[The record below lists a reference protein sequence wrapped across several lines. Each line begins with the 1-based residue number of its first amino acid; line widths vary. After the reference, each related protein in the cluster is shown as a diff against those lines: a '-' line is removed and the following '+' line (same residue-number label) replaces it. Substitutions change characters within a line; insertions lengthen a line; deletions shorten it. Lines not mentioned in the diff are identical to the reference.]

1 MCFLYRDLI
10 CITGKYVYIH
20 THIYTHIHTHICMK
34 NEIPTWLSACFS
46 KKAPPEESCCFQW
59 EGSCWVK
66 GSNAQPYSRQSA
78 WKHTTRGTITWV
90 LSFPLL
96 RYFSFWRGRWEG
108 NLSSPWRVGN
118 RMVQW
123 QQKSAPSGNTFIT
136 TRYHAS
142 QKSRTFGITP
152 LSSSLLLNQEQGKD
166 SGDALGSQCHRPDSP
181 EVVWLHRGDLE
192 VMKIRKHG
200 AGPAGVFCTSPQRS
214 VAPVQTRSV

>member
-1 MCFLYRDLI
+1 MCI
-10 CITGKYVYIH
+10 YIK
-20 THIYTHIHTHICMK
+20 HIHTHICMK

-108 NLSSPWRVGN
+108 NLLSPWRVGN

-142 QKSRTFGITP
+142 QKSRTFGMTP
-152 LSSSLLLNQEQGKD
+152 LSSSCCWIRSREKTAEMLWVHSATAQTHPRWFGCTEEIWKWWGFGSMELVLQG
-166 SGDALGSQCHRPDSP
+166 SSAPAL
-181 EVVWLHRGDLE
+181 
-192 VMKIRKHG
+192 
-200 AGPAGVFCTSPQRS
+200 S
-214 VAPVQTRSV
+214 VQ